1 MSTSSWWSRARWRL
15 YAPIYDA
22 AVRPLEGGRR
32 RAVELLAP
40 EPGDR
45 ILIPAC
51 GTGPD
56 LPHLPAGAS
65 IAALDVVPAMARRA
79 SARARALGLDV
90 RTLVGDARE
99 LPFPDDTFDAVP
111 LHLVLSVVPDPDAVV
126 AETARVLAPG
136 GRASIYDKFVDEGT
150 RPSLARRALE
160 PVARF
165 LFSSLTRRLEPML
178 EGTGLRVV
186 ERGEAFGG
194 LYTVALARL
203 ESEG

>member
-32 RAVELLAP
+32 RAVELLGPGA
-40 EPGDR
+40 GDR
-45 ILIPAC
+45 VLIPAC

-56 LPHLPAGAS
+56 LRHLPPRTS
-65 IAALDVVPAMARRA
+65 ITALDAVPAMARRA
-79 SARARALGLDV
+79 SARARALGLDA
-90 RTLVGDARE
+90 RTLVGDAQR

-136 GRASIYDKFVDEGT
+136 GRVSVYDKFVDEGT
-150 RPSLARRALE
+150 RPSRARRVLE

-165 LFSSLTRRLEPML
+165 LFSSLTRSLEPML
-178 EGTGLRVV
+178 AGTGLRVV
-186 ERGEAFGG
+186 EREAAFGG
-194 LYTVALARL
+194 LYTVALARP
-203 ESEG
+203 EGGS

>member
-1 MSTSSWWSRARWRL
+1 MTPPSWWSRTRWRL
-15 YAPIYDA
+15 YAPVYDA

-40 EPGDR
+40 EAGDR

-56 LPHLPAGAS
+56 FRHLPKRAS
-65 IAALDVVPAMARRA
+65 ITALDAVPAMARRA
-79 SARARALGLDV
+79 SSRARALGIDV
-90 RTLVGDARE
+90 HTLVGDARA

-136 GRASIYDKFVDEGT
+136 GRVTIYDKFVEEGT

-186 ERGEAFGG
+186 EREEAFAG
-194 LYTVALARL
+194 LYTVALARP
-203 ESEG
+203 EGGG